1 MRHKKRNDFW
11 AKRFIVESVLLLCFF
26 MSASPILG
34 KGNDR
39 EAYHSTTAYK
49 QAISVQWIG
58 LVFHPQG
65 GTYPGR
71 YKRKL
76 DPQAYFVIE
85 WGAILAYERRI
96 FNRCYLKSGAAL
108 YLDCADVPAGFVHLG
123 VHYQLLNH
131 GRHMVSIGLGPT
143 LTFREDWHQFP
154 EYTGDPFFKDSVH
167 GKWQYRFVIFGG
179 IEYCFRIT
187 DKILLN
193 YTLIPGG
200 RLIVTSCL
208 GLKFVL

>member
-1 MRHKKRNDFW
+1 MHHKKRNDFW
-11 AKRFIVESVLLLCFF
+11 AKGFIVESVLLLCFF

-96 FNRCYLKSGAAL
+96 
-108 YLDCADVPAGFVHLG
+108 
-123 VHYQLLNH
+123 
-131 GRHMVSIGLGPT
+131 
-143 LTFREDWHQFP
+143 
-154 EYTGDPFFKDSVH
+154 
-167 GKWQYRFVIFGG
+167 
-179 IEYCFRIT
+179 
-187 DKILLN
+187 
-193 YTLIPGG
+193 
-200 RLIVTSCL
+200 
-208 GLKFVL
+208 